1 VNSVFFEV
9 HIEYRHGREHQK
21 NSRFRTTTTP
31 RQISYIGIRRISTG
45 VRRSCHKSHSTMA
58 PSARLRLG
66 KGARCSCLVK
76 FILPSKD
83 VAAAL
88 VNPEPGRR
96 IEDLIAISRDV
107 TNHGGKTF
115 VAIFFRSSTIPG
127 LLHAAERWVK
137 VEEEG
142 PPDQL
147 WEAAA
152 PAEAPTAGKWLFCSA
167 GSLFCYLSCQLLV
180 TFCQFVWGRTFW

>member
-1 VNSVFFEV
+1 
-9 HIEYRHGREHQK
+9 
-21 NSRFRTTTTP
+21 
-31 RQISYIGIRRISTG
+31 
-45 VRRSCHKSHSTMA
+45 MA

-76 FILPSKD
+76 FIQPSKD

-96 IEDLIAISRDV
+96 IEDLIATSRDA
-107 TNHGGKTF
+107 TTRGGKTF
-115 VAIFFRSSTIPG
+115 VAIFFQSSTIPG

-152 PAEAPTAGKWLFCSA
+152 PVEAPAAAVYIIIIFFCS
-167 GSLFCYLSCQLLV
+167 
-180 TFCQFVWGRTFW
+180 